1 MSHGSILAAVTGFS
15 TVAVSCGPIGTS
27 VSAAMEDTTAQRP
40 GRIIADRYRLGGR
53 LGSGVDVAAFEAFDE
68 QQQRTVVV
76 KMVHP
81 DLCEVPQVRRDFRSV
96 MSVAAG
102 IQHPNVSAPLD
113 WGSTQLGAREVLYVV
128 SERLGGGSLRDMLDR
143 GRLLSPSQALTVG
156 LDACK
161 GLDAIHRAGLVH
173 GDIRPS
179 TLVFGDDRRLR
190 LVDVGLSQVVR
201 AAGGGTSASD
211 VQRVRYASPEQ
222 AKGLPAEP
230 KGDVYSLCL
239 SLLESLS
246 GSVPFV
252 GDSAVATLTNRVD
265 KLMPVSA
272 DLGPLAAV
280 LERAGRPDAD
290 DRFTAA
296 EFGRSLVQA
305 AEKLPRPAPLPIIGG
320 ALFTGDPSGSI
331 EVPAGAVDETSAV
344 DATIATSGTNA
355 ASGPETRGTVLID
368 TSGPI
373 IAARQ
378 AALAANADGLRL
390 LGDPI
395 LADPSGGTAR
405 GESSDDDADRPRRRG
420 RKWIVLLLVL
430 LLGVGGAAAWWVNRP
445 VMRTVPDLIGLEKGV
460 ALNEIAG
467 DFNPIEVPQADDDVE
482 AGLIIGTDPVAGT
495 TLEQGTQL
503 TLLVSTGPAPREL
516 PELTGLTLDEATSE
530 LENLGLVLVEGEG
543 VYDET
548 IEEGVVI
555 SWSVPDSPALV
566 AGGTVTKGSS
576 VQVIVSKGPA
586 PRVVPNLVGKT
597 LAEATKLLADLDLE
611 IVKAPADV
619 FSPTAPAATV
629 ALQDVAAGTE
639 LVKGDSVTVTI
650 SKGPDLVTVPSITG
664 LNHDAKVKAFTDA
677 GFTVTVTGRTGN
689 LFKGAFINGALAV
702 TGATWPRGTAVELRY
717 NP

>member
-1 MSHGSILAAVTGFS
+1 MRTPETEGHVSILAARSGFP
-15 TVAVSCGPIGTS
+15 TVAVSSERVGTS
-27 VSAAMEDTTAQRP
+27 VIPAMEQNTAQRP
-40 GRIIADRYRLGGR
+40 GRIIADRYRLGAR

-113 WGSTQLGAREVLYVV
+113 WGSTQLGSREVLYVV

-143 GRLLSPSQALTVG
+143 GRLLSPSQALMVG

-161 GLDAIHRAGLVH
+161 GLDAIHRAGLIH

-201 AAGGGTSASD
+201 AAGGGTAASD

-230 KGDVYSLCL
+230 KGDIYSLCL
-239 SLLESLS
+239 SLLEALS
-246 GSVPFV
+246 GAVPFL

-272 DLGPLAAV
+272 DLGPLATV

-296 EFGRSLVQA
+296 EFGRSLVQT

-320 ALFTGDPSGSI
+320 SLFTGDPSG
-331 EVPAGAVDETSAV
+331 PV
-344 DATIATSGTNA
+344 DAPSEAIAATPSND
-355 ASGPETRGTVLID
+355 TRSSVLID

-378 AALAANADGLRL
+378 SALATDADGLRIV
-390 LGDPI
+390 GDPV
-395 LADPSGGTAR
+395 LADAFNGG
-405 GESSDDDADRPRRRG
+405 SDSLDDQPRARRRG
-420 RKWIVLLLVL
+420 RKWLALLLVV
-430 LLGVGGAAAWWVNRP
+430 LLGAGGAAAWWVNRP
-445 VMRTVPDLIGLEKGV
+445 VMRTVPDLVGLEKGV

-467 DFNPIEVPQADDDVE
+467 DFSPLEEPQPDDDVA
-482 AGLIIGTDPVAGT
+482 AGLVIGTDPMPGT
-495 TLEQGTQL
+495 SLEQGSTL
-503 TLLVSTGPAPREL
+503 TLLISTGPAPREL
-516 PELTGLTLDEATSE
+516 PELTGLTLDEATGQ
-530 LENLGLVLVEGEG
+530 LENLGLVLVEGEA
-543 VYDET
+543 VFDE
-548 IEEGVVI
+548 EVEAGVVV

-576 VQVIVSKGPA
+576 VQVVVSKGPA
-586 PRVVPNLVGKT
+586 PRVVPNLSGKT

-611 IVKAPADV
+611 IVQASPDV
-619 FSPTAPAATV
+619 FSATV
-629 ALQDVAAGTE
+629 AAGLVAVQDKAAGAE
-639 LVKGDSVTVTI
+639 LQKGDTVTVTL
-650 SKGPDLVTVPSITG
+650 SKGPDLVAMPSL
-664 LNHDAKVKAFTDA
+664 LNMNYDSRVKALTDA
-677 GFTVTVTGRTGN
+677 GFTVGPLVGN
-689 LFKGAFINGALAV
+689 KNNRFLGGFINGTIAAA
-702 TGATWPRGTAVELRY
+702 GSTWPRGTVVELRY
-717 NP
+717 NS